1 MNKFPTPFV
10 TIFTCMGA
18 SFLGIQESNAQQ
30 VENPDYQLVWADD
43 FQGKGAPDPS
53 TWQFE
58 EGFTRN
64 HELQWYS
71 KKNAVQEDGYLK
83 IIAKR
88 ERRKNPNYEKGS
100 QDWRRA
106 REYAEYTSSSITT
119 RASHAWLYGR
129 FEVRARIN
137 AQMGSWPAIWL
148 LGTDREWPQNGEIDM
163 MEFYHINGEPCILAN
178 ACWGTEKRYSAK
190 WDSEKIGLR
199 HFTEKDPRW
208 LSQFHVWRMDWTKDY
223 VRLYLDDEL
232 LNEIDLSQTLN
243 ADGFNPFHQPQYL
256 LLNLAIGGDNGG
268 DPSRSDFPLLYEI
281 DYVKVYQS
289 KK

>member
-1 MNKFPTPFV
+1 MNKFSTPFII
-10 TIFTCMGA
+10 IFTCVEA
-18 SFLGIQESNAQQ
+18 SFLNIQESNAQQ
-30 VENPDYQLVWADD
+30 AEHYDYQLVWADN
-43 FQGKGAPDPS
+43 FEGKGAPDAS

-58 EGFTRN
+58 KGFARN

-71 KKNAVQEDGYLK
+71 KKNAVQENGYLN

-100 QDWRRA
+100 QDWRKS

-119 RASHAWLYGR
+119 RGSHAWLYGR

-148 LGTDREWPQNGEIDM
+148 LGTNREWPQNGEIDM

-178 ACWGTEKRYSAK
+178 ACWGTEKRFSAK
-190 WDSEKIGLR
+190 WDSEKTNLR

-208 LSQFHVWRMDWTKDY
+208 LSKFHVWRMDWTKDY

-232 LNEIDLSQTLN
+232 LNEIDLTQTLN
-243 ADGFNPFHQPQYL
+243 SDGFNPFHQPQYL

-268 DPSRSDFPLLYEI
+268 DPSNSDFPLLYEI

>member
-1 MNKFPTPFV
+1 MNKFSTPFV
-10 TIFTCMGA
+10 TIFTCIGA
-18 SFLGIQESNAQQ
+18 TFLGMQESNAQQ
-30 VENPDYQLVWADD
+30 VENSDYQLVWADD

-58 EGFTRN
+58 EGFARN

-88 ERRKNPNYEKGS
+88 ENKKNPRYEKGS

-106 REYAEYTSSSITT
+106 REYAEYTSSSIST

-129 FEVRARIN
+129 FEVRARVN

-148 LGTDREWPQNGEIDM
+148 LGIDREWPQNGEIDM

-178 ACWGTEKRYSAK
+178 ACWGTEKRHSAK
-190 WDSEKIGLR
+190 WDSEKINLR
-199 HFTEKDPRW
+199 HFAEKDPRW

-223 VRLYLDDEL
+223 IRLYLDDEL

-268 DPSRSDFPLLYEI
+268 DPSHSDFPLLYEI

>member
-1 MNKFPTPFV
+1 M
-10 TIFTCMGA
+10 IFTCMGA
-18 SFLGIQESNAQQ
+18 TFLGIQQSNAQQ
-30 VENPDYQLVWADD
+30 VEDSDYQLVWADD
-43 FQGKGAPDPS
+43 FEGKGAPDAS

-58 EGFTRN
+58 KGFARN

-71 KKNAVQEDGYLK
+71 SKNAVRENGYLK

-88 ERRKNPNYEKGS
+88 ERKKNPNYEKGS
-100 QDWRRA
+100 SDWRRA

-119 RASHAWLYGR
+119 RDSHAWLYGR

-163 MEFYHINGEPCILAN
+163 MEFYHIDGEPCILAN
-178 ACWGTEKRYSAK
+178 ACWGTEKRFAAK
-190 WDSEKIGLR
+190 WDSEKTNLR

-223 VRLYLDDEL
+223 VRLYLDDEF
-232 LNEIDLSQTLN
+232 LNEIDLTQTLN
-243 ADGFNPFHQPQYL
+243 VDGFNPFHQPQYL

-268 DPSRSDFPLLYEI
+268 DPSYSDFPLLYEI